1 MSFGGVEAGR
11 KTAGMSSFR
20 IESFRLSGM
29 VLVERKFFLVLLSCV
44 VGAAGLS
51 ACSSAKDVAEPS
63 SPAPTTS
70 DRPPPPSSST
80 PSASSSAEAPA
91 QDVVAQII
99 RKALRTDGSVSLGEL
114 LRELGPPQR
123 VATEARANAYQPD
136 QTDTLRTLVYPGLR
150 ALVYDVSGSPKTFL
164 IRLSLLTK
172 RYATPEGLRV
182 GDTGERALRVLGSP
196 TRRNSAPD
204 EWIYSESD
212 SMPTAMILTLRNRTI
227 TRIDWEFYFS

>member
-1 MSFGGVEAGR
+1 
-11 KTAGMSSFR
+11 
-20 IESFRLSGM
+20 M
-29 VLVERKFFLVLLSCV
+29 VLVERKFVLVLLSCV
-44 VGAAGLS
+44 FGAAGLS
-51 ACSSAKDVAEPS
+51 ACSSAKDVSEPS
-63 SPAPTTS
+63 PPAPTTP
-70 DRPPPPSSST
+70 DRPPSTSAST
-80 PSASSSAEAPA
+80 PSATSAEAPA

-99 RKALRTDGSVSLGEL
+99 RKALRTDGSVSHGEL
-114 LRELGPPQR
+114 LRELGAPQR
-123 VATEARANAYQPD
+123 VETEARANAYQPE

-182 GDTGERALRVLGSP
+182 GDTGERVLRVLGPP
-196 TRRNSAPD
+196 TRRNSGTD